1 MLLTLWCTGLSA
13 QVLIACDDQQGFG
26 SSFCEQSCIY
36 CDLNG
41 FKDFTNSWP
50 FPSPKTICKG
60 GITLSNPRW
69 YGFIAGS
76 TTLIL
81 DVIPIKCTGGN
92 GLVAAILDGCS
103 NSIVCEPG
111 AAGGAGTTL
120 TLVAFGNLIPG
131 NPYQLV
137 VSGFNAD
144 FCDFELRVRTG
155 SMSPPPMG
163 PIGNIQ
169 GPTAICPKA
178 QATYSVP
185 PVDNAVSYTWT
196 APAGSK
202 IDGTNSNTRVKTGSG
217 ANSIN
222 VKFGTL
228 GGTICLTASNLCE
241 APQSKCITITNKA
254 LTATTLPKQTYC
266 FEELPYEWGEAPNT
280 TINFPGT
287 YNLTS
292 SAYTS
297 YLGCD
302 SIVKQTIVVKPR
314 KQKTL
319 PTTYICEGDCIFV
332 GGAPFCTSGTY
343 QELLSAADG
352 CDSTVNFTVVRIN
365 NKAVVQKADTLTC
378 SKTSVKLT
386 STGSTPRTPQV
397 TYNWIN
403 SSSQTVGT
411 TDTVTVSSTGIYS
424 LIVISIGGGKTCRDT
439 AKVTVVGSTAVPA
452 ANAGSPKVLSCDVSQ
467 VQLQGSGTTGPLIT
481 YLWTASDGGN
491 IVTGSTT
498 LTPTVNA
505 SGTYTLRVTNTSNGC
520 TAESFV
526 SVTGEYAPPTVS
538 VQSGEF
544 NCEAT
549 SFALNAITNAINPT
563 YTWTGPNGFT
573 SSLPSPLTNAAGVY
587 TVVVTTSA
595 NGCTASA
602 TASVNANTSV
612 PGATATG
619 AGVTCADTSAV
630 LGSTST
636 APNSTFAWT
645 GPNGFTSNVQ
655 NPTVTVPGVYTVKV
669 TATNFCTATA
679 TASITQNTTAPGAT
693 LSVSGNL
700 HCNAATVNLI
710 VASTANPL
718 KLNHV
723 WTLPDNSTVITG
735 AVAVLPATQP
745 GNYRV
750 VVTDSLNGC
759 TSTAAIVVIQ
769 NPVVTATATVG
780 QNIACFGAN
789 NGSASVVAAG
799 GTGNFAYQWSNSAAT
814 AAVTG
819 LIAGTYTVTVY
830 DGNNCTTTASI
841 VITQPTQ
848 LAANASAT
856 PQTSNGS
863 ADGSATAAPT
873 GGTAPYGYQ
882 WSNNGTT
889 ATINNLLP
897 GSYTV
902 TVTDGNNCTSVQTVN
917 VNSFNCTIQAAVNEQ
932 NVTCFGANNGTAA
945 VTTTN
950 ATPPFNYLWSNN
962 ATTPSI
968 SGLAPG
974 QYSVTVTDG
983 SNCPSQ
989 LTFAITQPNALNVNA
1004 TSTDASGPVASDGTA
1019 SAGSTGG
1026 TPAYTYKWNTNATTP
1041 GITGLAAG
1049 VYTVTVT
1056 DANNCSATQTVTVSF
1071 INCTLATA
1079 FSNANPTCNG
1089 AANGEATVTVSSG
1102 ATPFVYQWSNE
1113 ATTPKITGLV
1123 AGTYTVTVT
1132 DANGCSITAETT
1144 LSQPAALSL
1153 SITATV
1159 NPDCPNS
1166 VNGSITAA
1174 ATGGTGTLS
1183 YQWNNGQKDPTAI
1196 NLAVGT
1202 YTVVITDANSCST
1215 TQTATLT
1222 SVDATPPVIVNTVP
1236 ATLPIGLSGTITVTL
1251 QNLNVQV
1258 TDNCTI
1264 ATGGIVI
1271 VPTTFN
1277 CSQIGVRTVT
1287 VTATD
1292 ASGNTSTSTYSV
1304 TVVDNLAPI
1313 LGCPNSITR
1322 CAPDNTVT
1330 YQAPTVSDNCIFGG
1344 SFNQPS
1350 GLPSGAQF
1358 PIGLTVNTYSYTD
1371 ASANVGTCSFEVTI
1385 LAPVTVTVVNVVNE
1399 IGNQSNGSINI
1410 IVGGGLSPYT
1420 FQWKKNGVD
1429 IPGATSEDLTG
1440 IGIGSYTV
1448 VVTDNFGCTFT
1459 SPAIVIATSGTIEP
1473 EWAYGFSIRP
1483 NPTSGNLT
1491 VTFPQITP
1499 TDIQLFAYDL
1509 TGRMVVRQNWT
1520 PRQQL
1525 DLDFSELADGLYTVL
1540 IRVDGASL
1548 VRKIVVSK

>member
-1 MLLTLWCTGLSA
+1 M
-13 QVLIACDDQQGFG
+13 FG
-26 SSFCEQSCIY
+26 MSFCEQSCIY

-41 FKDFTNSWP
+41 FKDFTNIWP
-50 FPSPKTICKG
+50 FPSPKTTCKG
-60 GITLSNPRW
+60 TITLSNPRW

-81 DVIPIKCTGGN
+81 DIIPSKCTGGN
-92 GLVAAILDGCS
+92 GLVAAILDGCNS
-103 NSIVCEPG
+103 SIVCEPG
-111 AAGGAGTTL
+111 AAGGGGTTL

-131 NPYQLV
+131 HPYQLV

-144 FCDFELRVRTG
+144 VCDFELKIRTG

-163 PIGNIQ
+163 PIGNLI
-169 GPTAICPKA
+169 GPTEVCPKA
-178 QATYSVP
+178 QVTYTVP
-185 PVDNAVSYTWT
+185 AVDNAISYTWT
-196 APAGSK
+196 TPVGSK
-202 IDGTNSNTRVKTGSG
+202 IDGTNSNTRVKTGPG
-217 ANSIN
+217 ANTID
-222 VKFGTL
+222 VKFGTT
-228 GGTICLTASNLCE
+228 GGNICLTTSNLCE
-241 APQSKCITITNKA
+241 APQTKCFPITNKA
-254 LTATTLPKQTYC
+254 ITATTLPTQTYC
-266 FEELPYEWGEAPNT
+266 FEELPYEWGEAPFT
-280 TINFPGT
+280 TISFPGT

-292 SAYTS
+292 SAYAS

-302 SIVKQTIVVKPR
+302 SVVKQRIIIKPR

-319 PTTYICEGDCIFV
+319 PVNYLCEGDCIFI
-332 GGAPFCTSGTY
+332 GGAPYCNTGSY
-343 QELLSAADG
+343 QEILSAADG
-352 CDSTVNFTVVRIN
+352 CDSTVNFSIIRIN

-378 SKTSVKLT
+378 SKTSVQLT

-403 SSSQTVGT
+403 SSGQTVGT
-411 TDTVTVSSTGIYS
+411 TDTATVSSTGTYS
-424 LIVISIGGGKTCRDT
+424 LIVISVGGGKTCRDT
-439 AKVTVVGSTAVPA
+439 AKVTVVGSTAVPT
-452 ANAGSPKVLSCDVSQ
+452 ANAGAPQVLSCDVSQ
-467 VQLQGSGTTGPLIT
+467 VQLQGSGSAGPLFT
-481 YLWTASDGGN
+481 YLWTAADGGN

-498 LTPTVNA
+498 LTPTVNK

-526 SVTGEYAPPTVS
+526 SVTGEYAPPTVA

-549 SFALNAITNAINPT
+549 SFALNAVTDATNPT
-563 YTWTGPNGFT
+563 YSWTGPDGFT
-573 SSLPSPLTNAAGVY
+573 SSLPSPLTNVAGVY
-587 TVVVTTSA
+587 TVVITTSA

-602 TASVNANTSV
+602 TASVTANTSI

-619 AGVTCADTSAV
+619 AGLTCADTIAV
-630 LGSTST
+630 LGSTSS
-636 APNSTFAWT
+636 APNSTYTWA
-645 GPNGFTSNVQ
+645 GPNGFTSSLQ
-655 NPTVTVPGVYTVKV
+655 SPTVLNPGVYTVTV
-669 TATNFCTATA
+669 TASNFCTATA
-679 TASITQNTTAPGAT
+679 TASVTQNTTAPGAA

-700 HCNAATVNLI
+700 HCNAASVNLI
-710 VASTANPL
+710 VASTSNPL

-723 WTLPDNSTVITG
+723 WTLPDNSTVTTG
-735 AVAVLPATQP
+735 AVAVFPVNQP
-745 GNYRV
+745 GNYQV

-769 NPVVTATATVG
+769 NPTLTAAATVG
-780 QNIACFGAN
+780 QNVGCFGSS
-789 NGSASVVAAG
+789 NGSASVAAAG
-799 GTGNFAYQWSNSAAT
+799 GNSSFTYQWSNSAST
-814 AAVTG
+814 ASVTG
-819 LIAGTYTVTVY
+819 LIAGTYTVTVN
-830 DGNNCTTTASI
+830 DGNNCTATASV

-863 ADGSATAAPT
+863 SDGSATAAPT
-873 GGTAPYGYQ
+873 GGTTPYTYK
-882 WSNNGTT
+882 WSNAEIT
-889 ATINNLLP
+889 ATITGLLP

-917 VNSFNCTIQAAVNEQ
+917 VNAFNCTIQAAVNAQ
-932 NVTCFGANNGTAA
+932 NVTCFDASNGTAS

-950 ATPPFNYLWSNN
+950 ATPPFSYNWSTA

-983 SNCPSQ
+983 NNCPSQ

-1004 TSTDASGPVASDGTA
+1004 TSTDASGPSAADGTA
-1019 SAGSTGG
+1019 TAGSTGG
-1026 TPAYTYKWNTNATTP
+1026 TPTYTYEWNTSATTP

-1071 INCTLATA
+1071 LNCTLTTA

-1089 AANGEATVTVSSG
+1089 SANGEATVAVSSG
-1102 ATPFVYQWSNE
+1102 TTPFTYLWSNDE
-1113 ATTPKITGLV
+1113 STPTITGLV

-1132 DANGCSITAETT
+1132 DDNGCSITAQTT
-1144 LSQPAALSL
+1144 LTQPTALSL
-1153 SITATV
+1153 SIPASV
-1159 NPDCPNS
+1159 NPDCPNA
-1166 VNGSITAA
+1166 VNGSITAD
-1174 ATGGTGTLS
+1174 ATGGTGTLA
-1183 YQWNNGQKDPTAI
+1183 YQWNNGQTSATAI

-1202 YTVVITDANSCST
+1202 YTVVVTDANGCST
-1215 TQTATLT
+1215 TQSATLT
-1222 SVDATPPVIVNTVP
+1222 SVDATPPVIVNTSP
-1236 ATLPIGLSGTITVTL
+1236 ATLPIGLSGTVTVTL
-1251 QNLNVQV
+1251 QNLNVSV

-1264 ATGGIVI
+1264 PSGGIVI

-1304 TVVDNLAPI
+1304 TVVDDLAPI

-1322 CAPDNTVT
+1322 CAGDNTVT

-1358 PIGLTVNTYSYTD
+1358 PTGLTVNTYSYTD
-1371 ASANVGTCSFEVTI
+1371 ASGNVGTCSFEVTI

-1399 IGNQSNGSINI
+1399 IGNQSNGSIDI
-1410 IVGGGLSPYT
+1410 ITGGGLSPYT
-1420 FQWKKNGVD
+1420 YQWKKNGTD

-1440 IGIGSYTV
+1440 IGIGTYTV

-1459 SPAIVIATSGTIEP
+1459 SSAIVVATSGTIEP

-1509 TGRMVVRQNWT
+1509 TGRVVVRQNWT
-1520 PRQQL
+1520 ARQQL
-1525 DLDFSELADGLYTVL
+1525 DLDFSDLADGLYTVL